1 MRQSKPTNLYEA
13 SRQNVWDSFSEHLS
27 GSPVGAFLIV
37 SSAPLAE
44 VAQTALLNSSATL
57 GYGASNTAFLTLC
70 PDQAGENKDESKG
83 EGESEDKSKGKF
95 DNADPVYSGS
105 HTSEEFGEKVATK
118 TNNQASTESGEGSG
132 AESAEGKQ
140 PLAPQEI
147 FRIIESLD
155 PLCIVIADHQAI
167 EDVARAFR
175 ARLEIEVPTTLLG
188 HYCCCFED
196 FEAMLSR
203 DKTKQKAWSLLK
215 AFPKRA

>member
-1 MRQSKPTNLYEA
+1 M
-13 SRQNVWDSFSEHLS
+13 
-27 GSPVGAFLIV
+27 IV

-57 GYGASNTAFLTLC
+57 GYGASNTAFLTLF
-70 PDQAGENKDESKG
+70 PDQARENKG
-83 EGESEDKSKGKF
+83 EGESKDKGKF
-95 DNADPVYSGS
+95 TNADPVCSGS
-105 HTSEEFGEKVATK
+105 HTSEEPGEKVATK
-118 TNNQASTESGEGSG
+118 TNNQASTESGEGSD

>member
-1 MRQSKPTNLYEA
+1 VRQSKPTNLYEA

-57 GYGASNTAFLTLC
+57 GYGASNTAFLTLW
-70 PDQAGENKDESKG
+70 PDQAGESEG
-83 EGESEDKSKGKF
+83 EGEGKGKF
-95 DNADPVYSGS
+95 DNADPVCSGS
-105 HTSEEFGEKVATK
+105 HTSEEPGEKVVTK

-132 AESAEGKQ
+132 AESAESKQ

-196 FEAMLSR
+196 FKAMLSR

-215 AFPKRA
+215 AFPKRS

>member
-57 GYGASNTAFLTLC
+57 GYGASNTAFLTLF
-70 PDQAGENKDESKG
+70 PDQAGEG
-83 EGESEDKSKGKF
+83 EGESE
-95 DNADPVYSGS
+95 
-105 HTSEEFGEKVATK
+105 
-118 TNNQASTESGEGSG
+118 GSG
-132 AESAEGKQ
+132 AEPAESKQ

-196 FEAMLSR
+196 FKAMLSR

-215 AFPKRA
+215 AFPKRS